1 MILRKEVFPLANN
14 INKPQTKQ
22 VKEFNKEGSKYH
34 QEHAGNVEGYGEPH
48 PVDGKTTKNKK

>member
-1 MILRKEVFPLANN
+1 VFPLANN